1 MAVTKRSVQYEPDDE
16 PDDQPFPGPPRQ
28 RNHEVERRESAGRG
42 GEPDDGS
49 LEGSGQS
56 GLPDTEHQNA
66 DRDDGPFGDHLNRL
80 LISLQQDHDL
90 LQELRGLLQ
99 SATNLSNSAF
109 YRLRSAGI
117 ISGDSANDTRLRCDL
132 YERYLKRHLA

>member
-1 MAVTKRSVQYEPDDE
+1 MAVTKRAVQYEPDDE

-28 RNHEVERRESAGRG
+28 GNHQVERRERAGRG

-66 DRDDGPFGDHLNRL
+66 DRDDHEGKKSADGDQAARFPNSEPAGGNSDGEAGPGT
-80 LISLQQDHDL
+80 
-90 LQELRGLLQ
+90 RG
-99 SATNLSNSAF
+99 ARET
-109 YRLRSAGI
+109 G
-117 ISGDSANDTRLRCDL
+117 T
-132 YERYLKRHLA
+132 